1 MEGSEGKGQLTTDDL
16 VDDGTTEPVINIR
29 TFRFNF
35 TLMSEQTLKSKYEIK
50 ELELNALL
58 EVTQAINNNVPEE
71 SLYKIY
77 NFTLRSNLNIKKLA
91 LFVLDESWN
100 CKVNFGTKVN
110 LTKAKL
116 PECFKTVTDV
126 SRCHEFGEGDF
137 YEFDTVVPVAHKKT
151 TLALVFV
158 GGLAN
163 DEIYGNDDAVR
174 FIQALS
180 NIIIVAIENKKLAR
194 KQLEQEALRKELEIA
209 SDVQQF
215 LFPEKLP
222 NTDVLKIEASY
233 LPHDRVGGDYYDY
246 VPINKNQFLI
256 CVADVSGK
264 GIPAA
269 LMMSNFQASLRTLL
283 RQTPNLTDIVE
294 ALNFQVLENTKGE
307 KFITFFAAIYDVRLK
322 TMVYVN
328 SGHNPPI
335 LWSRKGGIQLLEEG
349 STVLGAMHPLPFLNE
364 GFLTNLD
371 DFLLF
376 CYTDGLTET
385 ISEQGSEFGV
395 ESLLSYFSSDHIFTK
410 DLKTIHQDIIVA
422 LDAFK
427 GRNGYHDDITILS
440 CRVG

>member
-1 MEGSEGKGQLTTDDL
+1 MPGLDIKKQ
-16 VDDGTTEPVINIR
+16 
-29 TFRFNF
+29 F
-35 TLMSEQTLKSKYEIK
+35 EIK

-58 EVTQAINNNVPEE
+58 EITQAINSNLSEE

-77 NFTLRSNLNIKKLA
+77 NFTLRSNLKLKKMA
-91 LFVLDESWN
+91 LFVLDDEWN
-100 CKVNFGTKVN
+100 CKASFGTEHQFHRSR
-110 LTKAKL
+110 LL
-116 PECFKTVTDV
+116 PEFKTIQDIT
-126 SRCHEFGEGDF
+126 HLK
-137 YEFDTVVPVAHKKT
+137 EFDECDFTEFDIVIPVTHKSN

-158 GGLAN
+158 GGLEKN
-163 DEIYGNDDAVR
+163 DVAYENEDGVR

-194 KQLEQEALRKELEIA
+194 KQLEQEAFRKELEIA

-215 LFPEKLP
+215 LFPETLP
-222 NTDVLKIEASY
+222 YSEVLKVEASY
-233 LPHDRVGGDYYDY
+233 LPHDMIGGDYYDY
-246 VPINKNQFLI
+246 IPINKNQFLI

-269 LMMSNFQASLRTLL
+269 LMMSNFQAVLRTLL
-283 RQTPNLTDIVE
+283 RQTPNLTDIIE

-307 KFITFFAAIYDVRLK
+307 KFITFFAAIYDIRLK

-328 SGHNPPI
+328 AGHNPPL
-335 LWSRKGGIQLLEEG
+335 LWDKTNGLRLLEEG

-364 GFLTNLD
+364 GFVTGLD

-385 ISEQGSEFGV
+385 VNEQGKEFGI
-395 ESLLSYFSSDHIFTK
+395 ESLVAYFNQDHTYTK
-410 DLKTIHQDIIVA
+410 DLRVIHQDIIVA
-422 LDAFK
+422 LDKFK
-427 GRNGYHDDITILS
+427 GKNAYHDDITILS

>member
-1 MEGSEGKGQLTTDDL
+1 MTG
-16 VDDGTTEPVINIR
+16 
-29 TFRFNF
+29 
-35 TLMSEQTLKSKYEIK
+35 QTLKSKFEIK

-58 EVTQAINNNVPEE
+58 EITQSINDNVSEE

-91 LFVLDESWN
+91 LFVLDEAWN
-100 CKVNFGTKVN
+100 CKVDFGTQSNYLK
-110 LTKAKL
+110 TKL
-116 PECFKTVTDV
+116 PDCFKNV
-126 SRCHEFGEGDF
+126 STISQLKNFDAPDFQEFNL
-137 YEFDTVVPVAHKKT
+137 VIPVAHKKN

-158 GGLAN
+158 GGL
-163 DEIYGNDDAVR
+163 DNDDR
-174 FIQALS
+174 YENEDGIKFIQALS

-194 KQLEQEALRKELEIA
+194 RQLEQEALRKELEIA

-215 LFPEKLP
+215 LFPETLP
-222 NTDVLKIEASY
+222 NTDLLKVEASY
-233 LPHDRVGGDYYDY
+233 LPHDHVGGDYYDY
-246 VPINKNQFLI
+246 IPINKNQFLI

-283 RQTPNLTDIVE
+283 RQTPNLTDIIE

-307 KFITFFAAIYDVRLK
+307 KFITFFAAIYDIRLK

-335 LWSRKGGIQLLEEG
+335 LITPQHGIRMLEEG
-349 STVLGAMHPLPFLNE
+349 STVLGAMNPLPFLNE
-364 GFLTNLD
+364 GFITGLD
-371 DFLLF
+371 NFLLF

-385 ISEQGSEFGV
+385 INEQEEEYGV
-395 ESLLSYFSSDHIFTK
+395 DALLEYFKKEETFFK
-410 DLKTIHQDIIVA
+410 DLKTIHQDIIVS
-422 LDAFK
+422 LDNFK

-440 CRVG
+440 CRVF

>member
-1 MEGSEGKGQLTTDDL
+1 MT
-16 VDDGTTEPVINIR
+16 
-29 TFRFNF
+29 
-35 TLMSEQTLKSKYEIK
+35 EQTLKAKFEIK

-58 EVTQAINNNVPEE
+58 EITQAINNNLSEE

-77 NFTLRSNLNIKKLA
+77 NFTLRSNLNIQKLA
-91 LFVLDESWN
+91 LFVLDDDWN
-100 CKVNFGTKVN
+100 CKVSFGTKKHFNKAN
-110 LTKAKL
+110 LL
-116 PECFKTVTDV
+116 PAFKTIQDIT
-126 SRCHEFGEGDF
+126 HLKEFEACDF
-137 YEFDTVVPVAHKKT
+137 TVFDLIIPVAHKGN

-158 GGLAN
+158 GGL
-163 DEIYGNDDAVR
+163 EKDDYHDDDGIK

-180 NIIIVAIENKKLAR
+180 NIIIVAIENKKLVR
-194 KQLEQEALRKELEIA
+194 KQLQQESFRKELEIA

-215 LFPEKLP
+215 LFPDKLP

-233 LPHDRVGGDYYDY
+233 LPHDMVGGDYYDY
-246 VPINKNQFLI
+246 IPINKNQFLI

-307 KFITFFAAIYDVRLK
+307 KFITFFAAIYDIRLK
-322 TMVYVN
+322 TMVFVN
-328 SGHNPPI
+328 AGHNPPI
-335 LWSRKGGIQLLEEG
+335 LVDKKNGIRLLEDG

-376 CYTDGLTET
+376 CFTDGVTET
-385 ISEQGSEFGV
+385 VNESEQEFGSERLM
-395 ESLLSYFSSDHIFTK
+395 EYFQNEETYTK
-410 DLKTIHQDIIVA
+410 DLKDIHQDIIVA
-422 LDAFK
+422 LDNFK
-427 GRNGYHDDITILS
+427 GNNSYHDDITILS
-440 CRVG
+440 CRVGQ

>member
-1 MEGSEGKGQLTTDDL
+1 MPEIDL
-16 VDDGTTEPVINIR
+16 R
-29 TFRFNF
+29 KQF
-35 TLMSEQTLKSKYEIK
+35 EIK

-58 EVTQAINNNVPEE
+58 EITQAINSNLPEE

-91 LFVLDESWN
+91 LFVLDEEWN
-100 CKVNFGTKVN
+100 CKASFGTDKQFHKSN
-110 LTKAKL
+110 LL
-116 PECFKTVTDV
+116 PEFKTIQDIT
-126 SRCHEFGEGDF
+126 HLKEFEQCDF
-137 YEFDTVVPVAHKKT
+137 TEFDIVIPVTHKSN

-158 GGLAN
+158 GGLDRN
-163 DEIYGNDDAVR
+163 DPRYENEDGIR

-194 KQLEQEALRKELEIA
+194 KQLAQEAFRKELEIA

-215 LFPEKLP
+215 LFPETLP
-222 NTDVLKIEASY
+222 NSPTLKMEASY
-233 LPHDRVGGDYYDY
+233 LPHDLVGGDYYDY
-246 VPINKNQFLI
+246 IPLNKNQFLI

-283 RQTPNLTDIVE
+283 RQTPNLTDIIE

-307 KFITFFAAIYDVRLK
+307 KFITFFAGIYDLRLK

-335 LWSRKGGIQLLEEG
+335 LWDRKNGIRLLEEG
-349 STVLGAMHPLPFLNE
+349 STVLGAMHPLPFINE
-364 GFLTNLD
+364 GFITDLD
-371 DFLLF
+371 DFFLF
-376 CYTDGLTET
+376 CYTDGLIET
-385 ISEQGSEFGV
+385 INEEGQEFGMD
-395 ESLLSYFSSDHIFTK
+395 SLVGYFNTDHTYTK
-410 DLKTIHQDIIVA
+410 DLKVIHQDIIVA
-422 LDAFK
+422 LDSFK
-427 GRNGYHDDITILS
+427 GKNSYHDDITMLS

>member
-1 MEGSEGKGQLTTDDL
+1 MPELDVKKQ
-16 VDDGTTEPVINIR
+16 
-29 TFRFNF
+29 F
-35 TLMSEQTLKSKYEIK
+35 EIK

-58 EVTQAINNNVPEE
+58 EITQAINSNLPEE

-91 LFVLDESWN
+91 LFVLDDEWN
-100 CKVNFGTKVN
+100 CKASFGTDHHYQKVK
-110 LTKAKL
+110 LL
-116 PECFKTVTDV
+116 PEFKTIQDITHL
-126 SRCHEFGEGDF
+126 R
-137 YEFDTVVPVAHKKT
+137 EFDECDFTEFDIVIPVAHKDK
-151 TLALVFV
+151 TLALIFV
-158 GGLAN
+158 GGLDKN
-163 DEIYGNDDAVR
+163 DPRYENEDGIR

-180 NIIIVAIENKKLAR
+180 NIIIVAIENKKLVR
-194 KQLEQEALRKELEIA
+194 KQLAQEAFRKELEIA

-215 LFPEKLP
+215 LFPSKLP
-222 NTDVLKIEASY
+222 NTDSLKIEASY
-233 LPHDRVGGDYYDY
+233 LPHDLVGGDYYDY
-246 VPINKNQFLI
+246 IPINKNQFLI

-307 KFITFFAAIYDVRLK
+307 KFITLFAAIYDIRLK

-335 LWSRKGGIQLLEEG
+335 LMQRSKEFRLLEDG

-364 GFLTNLD
+364 GFITDLD

-376 CYTDGLTET
+376 CYTDGLIET
-385 ISEQGSEFGV
+385 VNEQNQEFGI
-395 ESLLSYFSSDHIFTK
+395 ESLMSYFKQDHISTK

-422 LDAFK
+422 LDSFK
-427 GRNGYHDDITILS
+427 GRNGYHDDITMLS

>member
-1 MEGSEGKGQLTTDDL
+1 MPGLDL
-16 VDDGTTEPVINIR
+16 KKQ
-29 TFRFNF
+29 F
-35 TLMSEQTLKSKYEIK
+35 EIK

-58 EVTQAINNNVPEE
+58 EITQAINSNLSEE

-77 NFTLRSNLNIKKLA
+77 NFTLRSNLKLKKMA
-91 LFVLDESWN
+91 LFVLDDEWN
-100 CKVNFGTKVN
+100 CKASFGTEHQFQRSN
-110 LTKAKL
+110 LL
-116 PECFKTVTDV
+116 PEFKTIQDIT
-126 SRCHEFGEGDF
+126 HLK
-137 YEFDTVVPVAHKKT
+137 EFDDCDFTEFDIVIPVTHKSN

-158 GGLAN
+158 GGLEKN
-163 DEIYGNDDAVR
+163 DSAYENEDGIR

-194 KQLEQEALRKELEIA
+194 KQLEQEAFRKELEIA

-215 LFPEKLP
+215 LFPETLP
-222 NTDVLKIEASY
+222 YSDGLKVEASY
-233 LPHDRVGGDYYDY
+233 LPHDMIGGDYYDY
-246 VPINKNQFLI
+246 IPINKNQFLI

-269 LMMSNFQASLRTLL
+269 LMMSNFQAVLRTLL

-307 KFITFFAAIYDVRLK
+307 KFITFFAAIYDIRLK

-328 SGHNPPI
+328 AGHNPPI
-335 LWSRKGGIQLLEEG
+335 LWDKKHGLRLLEDG

-364 GFLTNLD
+364 GFVTGLD

-385 ISEQGSEFGV
+385 VNEQGKEFGV
-395 ESLLSYFSSDHIFTK
+395 DVLMDYFNEDHTYRK
-410 DLKTIHQDIIVA
+410 DLRVIHQDIIVA
-422 LDAFK
+422 LDKFK
-427 GRNGYHDDITILS
+427 GKNAYHDDITILS

>member
-1 MEGSEGKGQLTTDDL
+1 M
-16 VDDGTTEPVINIR
+16 TEQ
-29 TFRFNF
+29 
-35 TLMSEQTLKSKYEIK
+35 SLKAKFEIK

-58 EVTQAINNNVPEE
+58 EITQAINNNLSEE

-77 NFTLRSNLNIKKLA
+77 NFTLRSNLNIRKLA
-91 LFVLDESWN
+91 LFVFDEEWS
-100 CKVNFGTKVN
+100 CKVSFGTAKFF
-110 LTKAKL
+110 TKAHLL
-116 PECFKTVTDV
+116 PEFKTIQDITHLKNFKKCEFSVFDMIIPVT
-126 SRCHEFGEGDF
+126 
-137 YEFDTVVPVAHKKT
+137 HKST

-158 GGLAN
+158 GGLEKGDPRYEN
-163 DEIYGNDDAVR
+163 EDGIK

-180 NIIIVAIENKKLAR
+180 NIIIVAIENKKLVR
-194 KQLEQEALRKELEIA
+194 KQLSQESFRKELEIA

-215 LFPEKLP
+215 LFPDKLP
-222 NTDVLKIEASY
+222 NTPQLKIEASY
-233 LPHDRVGGDYYDY
+233 LPHDMVGGDYYDY
-246 VPINKNQFLI
+246 IPINKNQFLI

-283 RQTPNLTDIVE
+283 RQTPNIRDIIE

-328 SGHNPPI
+328 AGHNPPI
-335 LWSRKGGIQLLEEG
+335 LIDRKQGMMLLEEG

-364 GFLTNLD
+364 GFIPDID
-371 DFLLF
+371 DFFLF

-385 ISEQGSEFGV
+385 VNEEGKEFGT
-395 ESLLSYFSSDHIFTK
+395 ERLTTYFQSEDIFVK
-410 DLKTIHQDIIVA
+410 DLSIIHQDIIVA
-422 LDAFK
+422 LDTFK
-427 GRNGYHDDITILS
+427 GTKGYHDDITILS

>member
-1 MEGSEGKGQLTTDDL
+1 MIT
-16 VDDGTTEPVINIR
+16 
-29 TFRFNF
+29 
-35 TLMSEQTLKSKYEIK
+35 EQTLKAKFEIK

-58 EVTQAINNNVPEE
+58 EITQAINNNLSEE

-77 NFTLRSNLNIKKLA
+77 NFTLRSNLNIQKLA
-91 LFVLDESWN
+91 LFVLDDDWN
-100 CKVNFGTKVN
+100 CKVSFGTKKHFSKSC
-110 LTKAKL
+110 LL
-116 PECFKTVTDV
+116 PAFKTIQDITHLKEFEECDFTVFDLVIPVT
-126 SRCHEFGEGDF
+126 
-137 YEFDTVVPVAHKKT
+137 HKGN

-158 GGLAN
+158 GGLEKN
-163 DEIYGNDDAVR
+163 ENNYENEDGVK

-180 NIIIVAIENKKLAR
+180 NIIIVAIENKKLVR
-194 KQLEQEALRKELEIA
+194 KQLQQESFRKELEIA

-215 LFPEKLP
+215 LFPDKLP
-222 NTDVLKIEASY
+222 DTDLLKVEASY
-233 LPHDRVGGDYYDY
+233 LPHDIVGGDYYDY
-246 VPINKNQFLI
+246 IPINKNQFLI

-283 RQTPNLTDIVE
+283 RQTPNLTDIIE

-307 KFITFFAAIYDVRLK
+307 KFITFFAAIYDIRLK

-328 SGHNPPI
+328 AGHNPPI
-335 LWSRKGGIQLLEEG
+335 LIDKKNGLRLLEDG

-364 GFLTNLD
+364 GFITNLE

-385 ISEQGSEFGV
+385 VNESQNEFGV
-395 ESLLSYFSSDHIFTK
+395 DRLLEYFRRSDTYTK
-410 DLKTIHQDIIVA
+410 DLKVIHQDLIVG
-422 LDAFK
+422 LDTFK
-427 GRNGYHDDITILS
+427 GRNGYNDDITILS

>member
-1 MEGSEGKGQLTTDDL
+1 
-16 VDDGTTEPVINIR
+16 
-29 TFRFNF
+29 
-35 TLMSEQTLKSKYEIK
+35 MSELSIKSKFEIK

-58 EVTQAINNNVPEE
+58 EITQAINSNLPEE

-77 NFTLRSNLNIKKLA
+77 NFTLRSNLNIEKLA
-91 LFVLDESWN
+91 LFVLDDEWD
-100 CKVNFGTKVN
+100 CKVSFGTKKRFN
-110 LTKAKL
+110 RADLL
-116 PECFKTVTDV
+116 PEFKTIQDITHLKNFKQ
-126 SRCHEFGEGDF
+126 CDF
-137 YEFDTVVPVAHKKT
+137 TVFDIIVPVAHKDK

-158 GGLAN
+158 GGLDKRDA
-163 DEIYGNDDAVR
+163 YSHDDGIK

-194 KQLEQEALRKELEIA
+194 RQLEQEAFRKELEIA

-222 NTDVLKIEASY
+222 NTDLLKVEASY
-233 LPHDRVGGDYYDY
+233 LPHDHIGGDYYDY
-246 VPINKNQFLI
+246 IPINKNQFLI

-283 RQTPNLTDIVE
+283 RQTPNLTDIIE

-307 KFITFFAAIYDVRLK
+307 KFITFFAAIYDIRLK

-335 LWSRKGGIQLLEEG
+335 LWTKKDGIRLLEDG

-364 GFLTNLD
+364 GFVTGLD

-385 ISEQGSEFGV
+385 IDADGREYGV
-395 ESLLSYFSSDHIFTK
+395 NRVIDYFSQPETYVK
-410 DLKTIHQDIIVA
+410 DLKTIHQDIIVS
-422 LDAFK
+422 LDQFK
-427 GRNGYHDDITILS
+427 GRMGYHDDITILS

>member
-1 MEGSEGKGQLTTDDL
+1 MT
-16 VDDGTTEPVINIR
+16 
-29 TFRFNF
+29 
-35 TLMSEQTLKSKYEIK
+35 EQTLKAKFEIK

-58 EVTQAINNNVPEE
+58 EITQAINNNLPEE

-77 NFTLRSNLNIKKLA
+77 NFTLRSNLNIQKLA
-91 LFVLDESWN
+91 LFVLDDDWN
-100 CKVNFGTKVN
+100 CKVSFGTKKHFNKAN
-110 LTKAKL
+110 LL
-116 PECFKTVTDV
+116 PAFKTIQDIT
-126 SRCHEFGEGDF
+126 HLKEFEACDF
-137 YEFDTVVPVAHKKT
+137 TVFDLIIPVAHKGN

-158 GGLAN
+158 GGLEKN
-163 DEIYGNDDAVR
+163 DYHDDDGIK

-180 NIIIVAIENKKLAR
+180 NIIIVAIENKKLVR
-194 KQLEQEALRKELEIA
+194 KQLQQESFRKELEIA

-215 LFPEKLP
+215 LFPDKLP
-222 NTDVLKIEASY
+222 NTEVLKIEASY
-233 LPHDRVGGDYYDY
+233 LPHDMVGGDYYDY
-246 VPINKNQFLI
+246 IPINKNQFLI

-269 LMMSNFQASLRTLL
+269 LMMSNFQASLRTLVRL
-283 RQTPNLTDIVE
+283 TPNLTDIIE

-307 KFITFFAAIYDVRLK
+307 KFITFFAAIYDIRLK

-335 LWSRKGGIQLLEEG
+335 LIDKKNGIRLLEEG

-364 GFLTNLD
+364 GFITDLD
-371 DFLLF
+371 DFLIF

-385 ISEQGSEFGV
+385 LSEKGDEFGV
-395 ESLLSYFSSDHIFTK
+395 EVLIDYFKQDITQTK

-422 LDAFK
+422 LDTFK

-440 CRVG
+440 CRVGKAGY

>member
-1 MEGSEGKGQLTTDDL
+1 MT
-16 VDDGTTEPVINIR
+16 
-29 TFRFNF
+29 
-35 TLMSEQTLKSKYEIK
+35 EQTLKAKFEIK

-58 EVTQAINNNVPEE
+58 EITQAINNNLPEE

-77 NFTLRSNLNIKKLA
+77 NFTLRSNLNIEKLA
-91 LFVLDESWN
+91 LFVLDDDWS
-100 CKVNFGTKVN
+100 CKVSFGTKKKFHHAS
-110 LTKAKL
+110 LL
-116 PECFKTVTDV
+116 PEFKTIQDITHL
-126 SRCHEFGEGDF
+126 REFKECDF
-137 YEFDTVVPVAHKKT
+137 TVFDLIIPVAHKST

-158 GGLAN
+158 GGLDKLNAWQN
-163 DEIYGNDDAVR
+163 EDGIK

-180 NIIIVAIENKKLAR
+180 NIIIVAIENKKLVR
-194 KQLEQEALRKELEIA
+194 KQLDRESLRKELEIA

-215 LFPEKLP
+215 LFPDKLP
-222 NTDVLKIEASY
+222 NTERLKIEASY
-233 LPHDRVGGDYYDY
+233 LPHDMVGGDYYDY

-307 KFITFFAAIYDVRLK
+307 KFITFFAAIYDIRLK

-328 SGHNPPI
+328 SGHNPP
-335 LWSRKGGIQLLEEG
+335 LLLDKNGLRLLEEG

-364 GFLTNLD
+364 GFVTDIDN
-371 DFLLF
+371 FLLF

-385 ISEQGSEFGV
+385 VNEQGAEFGV
-395 ESLLSYFSSDHIFTK
+395 ETLLEYFRFDETFNK
-410 DLKTIHQDIIVA
+410 NLKSIHGDIIVA
-422 LDAFK
+422 LDTFK
-427 GRNGYHDDITILS
+427 GRNGYHDDITMLS

>member
-1 MEGSEGKGQLTTDDL
+1 MAELDIKKQ
-16 VDDGTTEPVINIR
+16 
-29 TFRFNF
+29 F
-35 TLMSEQTLKSKYEIK
+35 EIK

-58 EVTQAINNNVPEE
+58 EITQAINSNLPAE

-91 LFVLDESWN
+91 LFVLDDTWE
-100 CKVNFGTKVN
+100 CKASFGTDHHFHKSS
-110 LTKAKL
+110 LL
-116 PECFKTVTDV
+116 PAFKTIQDIT
-126 SRCHEFGEGDF
+126 HLKEFEQCDF
-137 YEFDTVVPVAHKKT
+137 TEFDIVIPVTHKSN

-158 GGLAN
+158 GGLDKN
-163 DEIYGNDDAVR
+163 DPRYENEDGIR

-194 KQLEQEALRKELEIA
+194 KQLEQEAFRKELEIA

-222 NTDVLKIEASY
+222 NTEALKIEASY

-246 VPINKNQFLI
+246 IPINKNQFLI
-256 CVADVSGK
+256 CIADVSGK

-269 LMMSNFQASLRTLL
+269 LMMSNFQAVLRTLI

-307 KFITFFAAIYDVRLK
+307 KFITFFAAIYDIRLK

-328 SGHNPPI
+328 AGHNPPI
-335 LWSRKGGIQLLEEG
+335 LWTRKNGIQLLEDG
-349 STVLGAMHPLPFLNE
+349 ATVLGAMHPLPFLNE
-364 GFLTNLD
+364 GFIPDLE

-376 CYTDGLTET
+376 CYTDGVIET
-385 ISEQGSEFGV
+385 INEGGKEFGM
-395 ESLLSYFSSDHIFTK
+395 ESLVDYFNQDHTYAR
-410 DLKTIHQDIIVA
+410 DLKVIHQDIIVA
-422 LDAFK
+422 LDNFK
-427 GRNGYHDDITILS
+427 GKNGYHDDITMLS
-440 CRVG
+440 CRVS

>member
-1 MEGSEGKGQLTTDDL
+1 
-16 VDDGTTEPVINIR
+16 
-29 TFRFNF
+29 
-35 TLMSEQTLKSKYEIK
+35 MSELSIKSKFEIK

-58 EVTQAINNNVPEE
+58 EITQAINSNLPEE

-77 NFTLRSNLNIKKLA
+77 NFTLRSNLNIEKLA
-91 LFVLDESWN
+91 LFVLDEEWD
-100 CKVNFGTKVN
+100 CKVTFGTKKRFN
-110 LTKAKL
+110 RSDLL
-116 PECFKTVTDV
+116 PDFKTIQDITHLKDFKECDFTVFDIIIPVT
-126 SRCHEFGEGDF
+126 
-137 YEFDTVVPVAHKKT
+137 HKDK

-158 GGLAN
+158 GGLDKRVSYAHN
-163 DEIYGNDDAVR
+163 DGVK

-180 NIIIVAIENKKLAR
+180 NIIIVAIENKKLVR
-194 KQLEQEALRKELEIA
+194 RQLEQEAFRKELEIA

-222 NTDVLKIEASY
+222 NTDVLKVEASY
-233 LPHDRVGGDYYDY
+233 LPHDHIGGDYYDY
-246 VPINKNQFLI
+246 IPINKNQFLI

-307 KFITFFAAIYDVRLK
+307 KFITFFAAIYDIRLK

-335 LWSRKGGIQLLEEG
+335 LWTKKDGLRLLEEG

-364 GFLTNLD
+364 GFVTGLD

-385 ISEQGSEFGV
+385 INADGKEFGV
-395 ESLLSYFSSDHIFTK
+395 DFLMDYFSKPETHVK
-410 DLKTIHQDIIVA
+410 NLKTIHQDIIVS
-422 LDAFK
+422 LDQFK
-427 GRNGYHDDITILS
+427 GRMGYHDDITILS

>member
-1 MEGSEGKGQLTTDDL
+1 MTD
-16 VDDGTTEPVINIR
+16 
-29 TFRFNF
+29 
-35 TLMSEQTLKSKYEIK
+35 QTLKKQVEKK

-58 EVTQAINNNVPEE
+58 EITEAINSNVPED
-71 SLYKIY
+71 SLYKIF

-91 LFVLDESWN
+91 LFVLDEIWN
-100 CKVNFGTKVN
+100 CKVSFGTLKNYNKVKVDDRVRMIKN
-110 LTKAKL
+110 IHRM
-116 PECFKTVTDV
+116 
-126 SRCHEFGEGDF
+126 SEFQNCDF
-137 YEFDTVVPVAHKKT
+137 DEFDLVIPVAHKGN
-151 TLALVFV
+151 TLALIFV
-158 GGLAN
+158 GGLELHEN
-163 DEIYGNDDAVR
+163 HDDDESVK

-194 KQLEQEALRKELEIA
+194 KQLEQEAFRKELEIA

-222 NTDVLKIEASY
+222 NTDRLKVEASY

-283 RQTPNLTDIVE
+283 RQTPNLKEIVE
-294 ALNFQVLENTKGE
+294 ALNYQVMENTKGE
-307 KFITFFAAIYDVRLK
+307 KFITFFGAIYDISLR
-322 TMVYVN
+322 TMIYVN
-328 SGHNPPI
+328 AGHNPP
-335 LWSRKGGIQLLEEG
+335 LLYDKKHGIRLLEEG

-364 GFLTNLD
+364 GFIPDLD
-371 DFLLF
+371 EFVLF

-385 ISEQGSEFGV
+385 VNETGAEFGINT
-395 ESLLSYFSSDHIFTK
+395 LINYFKENNQK

-422 LDAFK
+422 LDNFK
-427 GRNGYHDDITILS
+427 GRNSYRDDITMLT
-440 CRVG
+440 CRVQ